1 MNRDTVSADLTLI
14 KELARS
20 ICNLTGANDRYQVD
34 SVNFSAV
41 ANPSSSSSSSNVPME
56 NVTESVQTTE
66 HIVKSAEDAKND
78 EQIDTITTKKR
89 RMATRVIQVNANESM
104 DITADSTTTEVIT
117 KRRRIPTRAMVLNA
131 IQTLNE
137 PDGSSLRKIKRFIYS
152 NYNVNSGHIDIFIR
166 KYLKRAYL
174 RGELIQKK
182 RKPFNISR
190 KFRISPNL
198 SE

>member
-1 MNRDTVSADLTLI
+1 MNRDTLNTDFDVI

-20 ICNLTGANDRYQVD
+20 ICNLTGASDRYQVD

-41 ANPSSSSSSSNVPME
+41 ANPPSPNVPIE
-56 NVTESVQTTE
+56 NAAESVQTTVNV
-66 HIVKSAEDAKND
+66 VKFAENAKND
-78 EQIDTITTKKR
+78 EQIDTTTTKKR
-89 RMATRVIQVNANESM
+89 RVAKRTVQVDANGPM
-104 DITADSTTTEVIT
+104 DITINSTTTEVIT
-117 KRRRIPTRAMVLNA
+117 KLRRIPTRAMVLNA

-152 NYNVNSGHIDIFIR
+152 NYDVNSRQIDIFIR

-182 RKPFNISR
+182 RKPFNINR
-190 KFRISPNL
+190 KFRISPNFGV
-198 SE
+198 